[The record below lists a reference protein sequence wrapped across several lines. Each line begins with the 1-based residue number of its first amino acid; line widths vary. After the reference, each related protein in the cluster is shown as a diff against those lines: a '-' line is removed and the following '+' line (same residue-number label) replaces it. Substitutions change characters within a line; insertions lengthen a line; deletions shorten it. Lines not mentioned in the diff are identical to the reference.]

1 MLAARETFVS
11 IASIESPSSSRIP
24 ATCAPAEPPKKGAH
38 TNERRARKAANERK
52 KQQND
57 EQRRPPQPARRD

>member
-24 ATCAPAEPPKKGAH
+24 ATCAPAEPPKKRSTH
-38 TNERRARKAANERK
+38 KRAPRAQ
-52 KQQND
+52 KQQTSAKSSK
-57 EQRRPPQPARRD
+57 R